1 MLFLAVAVVISS
13 IVVVAVPAVIDVAVV
28 VVGVVN
34 RVFAIYQIMLGWKT
48 WKYYYETDEL
58 PNPKGQPNPRKNRL
72 KVTFGPLFPHS
83 KHFFGGWDWFSIG
96 NRPQES

>member
-58 PNPKGQPNPRKNRL
+58 PNPRPTQPKTN
-72 KVTFGPLFPHS
+72 
-83 KHFFGGWDWFSIG
+83 
-96 NRPQES
+96 